1 MRETFY
7 VMTSDACRDDVED
20 DDIEP
25 AKVMNSNDL
34 FVNKSRKQINK
45 NDELFH
51 QKVLENG
58 NDSPVKKMVRN
69 NALDITDHEEVV
81 VESNPKQ

>member
-20 DDIEP
+20 DDIES
-25 AKVMNSNDL
+25 AKVINSNDL

>member
-1 MRETFY
+1 
-7 VMTSDACRDDVED
+7 MTSDACRDDVED
-20 DDIEP
+20 DDIES
-25 AKVMNSNDL
+25 AKVINSNDL

-58 NDSPVKKMVRN
+58 NDSPVKKN
-69 NALDITDHEEVV
+69 C
-81 VESNPKQ
+81 